1 MPCTIIWYARL
12 VLCGLEED
20 LGSEVVFW
28 FDEWFI
34 AFGNHCLV
42 FCYVHVLSTSQLL
55 SNLVVHFD
63 VLQDWEQTR
72 PTDAR
77 GRSLEILLAWA

>member
-1 MPCTIIWYARL
+1 MDTFLLVFTGLEPAAISSDFFVDDMPCTIIWYPRL

-42 FCYVHVLSTSQLL
+42 FPYVHVLSPHSY
-55 SNLVVHFD
+55 
-63 VLQDWEQTR
+63 
-72 PTDAR
+72 
-77 GRSLEILLAWA
+77 